1 MAYVVSIG
9 TVYCLR
15 HEFLAC
21 LHSNLNSETQEAG
34 GPRIVKRKKSN
45 FPALEGNLQSCMTNL
60 AREPPN
66 REGEEIMRDAQ
77 EWITIGILDRY
88 VSPSKIERNRQG
100 RLRVY
105 DSQESRE
112 ETETFLNFDDLGE
125 KNLSWLRCVR
135 LTTTDP
141 AIVSEYDNALKRK
154 RYRKTVRVV
163 VSEGIAEV
171 DEDTLPDEWC
181 YEIIDEDEE
190 EEQE

>member
-1 MAYVVSIG
+1 
-9 TVYCLR
+9 
-15 HEFLAC
+15 
-21 LHSNLNSETQEAG
+21 
-34 GPRIVKRKKSN
+34 
-45 FPALEGNLQSCMTNL
+45 MTNL
-60 AREPPN
+60 ARDPSK
-66 REGEEIMRDAQ
+66 REGEEIMKDAQ

-125 KNLSWLRCVR
+125 KNVSWLWCVR

-141 AIVSEYDNALKRK
+141 AIVSEYENALKRK
-154 RYRKTVRVV
+154 QDRKTVRVV

-171 DEDTLPDEWC
+171 DEDTLPDGWC
-181 YEIIDEDEE
+181 YEISDDDEE
-190 EEQE
+190 EGQE